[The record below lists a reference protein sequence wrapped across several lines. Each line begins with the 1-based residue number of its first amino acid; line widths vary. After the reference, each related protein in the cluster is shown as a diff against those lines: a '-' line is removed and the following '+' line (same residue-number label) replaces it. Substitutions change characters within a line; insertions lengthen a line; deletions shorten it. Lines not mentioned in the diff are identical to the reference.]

1 VTPTLP
7 CAGGL
12 LQLAPDGAGPL
23 REFRARFRRC
33 LTARGDALFSL
44 CDAVLCAGGRVTDLA
59 RLSLVP
65 EFGRGH
71 GALYDCLN
79 AGRYDRARLGR
90 LMTSLRPPAWPDG
103 RIRLAADVTCW
114 LRPEA
119 ETSAGRLYCHVR
131 GKGAN
136 PGWLVPGWQ
145 YSFVAALGPGAS
157 SWAPLLD
164 AVRLG
169 PDDDAAAVAAR
180 QLREVVARLIAAGHW
195 KAGDPAIL
203 IAVDS
208 GYPAARLAWE
218 LRDLPVLLVARVR
231 EDRVFRAPP
240 PPRLPGAPGRAR
252 RHGARL
258 DCSAPATWPEPD
270 ITADAGS
277 ARLGPLLVMAWHRRH
292 QRLTRQNLGW
302 AGHQGQLPVIEGT
315 VIRLARAGGREL
327 MWLWASDPQAGPE
340 AVARLW
346 QSYLRRFDLE
356 HAFRFLKQQLGWA
369 RPLLRDPQAADR
381 WTWLLIAAW
390 NQLWLARS
398 LAAITRLPWQRP
410 QPPAEMTPGRVR
422 AGFRHARQIVGTPAS
437 TPKPA
442 RPGPGRPKGS
452 SNTTRAPRHPAG
464 KTNPARTA
472 PAKKAHTDA
481 KQTG

>member
-1 VTPTLP
+1 MSARVSWP
-7 CAGGL
+7 GGVPQSDPARL
-12 LQLAPDGAGPL
+12 L
-23 REFRARFRRC
+23 REFRAGFYRC
-33 LTARGDALFSL
+33 LTARRDALFSL
-44 CDAVLCAGGRVTDLA
+44 ADAVLCAGGRVTDLA

-79 AGRYDRARLGR
+79 AGRADLRMLRR

-119 ETSAGRLYCHVR
+119 DTSPGRLYCHVR
-131 GKGAN
+131 GKGAS
-136 PGWLVPGWQ
+136 PAQLVPGWQ
-145 YSFVAALGPGAS
+145 YSMVAALGPGAS

-169 PDDDAAAVAAR
+169 PDDDDAAVAAR
-180 QLREVVARLIAAGHW
+180 QLRDVAGRLIAAGHW
-195 KAGDPAIL
+195 KAGDPDIL
-203 IAVDS
+203 IALDS

-218 LRDLPVLLVARVR
+218 LRDLPVLLVVRVR
-231 EDRVFRAPP
+231 EDRVFRGPP
-240 PPRLPGAPGRAR
+240 PPRLPGAPGRAP

-258 DCSAPATWPEPD
+258 DCSAPATWGKPD

-292 QRLTRQNLGW
+292 QRLTRQNCGW
-302 AGHQGQLPVIEGT
+302 AAHHGQLPVIEGT
-315 VIRLARAGGREL
+315 VIRLARAGGRDL
-327 MWLWASDPQAGPE
+327 MWLWASDPQAGPG

-356 HAFRFLKQQLGWA
+356 HAFRFLKQQLGWT
-369 RPLLRDPQAADR
+369 RPLLRGPSAADR
-381 WTWLLIAAW
+381 WTWVLIAAW
-390 NQLWLARS
+390 NQLWLARA
-398 LAAITRLPWQRP
+398 LAAITRMPWQRP

-422 AGFRHARQIVGTPAS
+422 AGFRHARQITGTPAS
-437 TPKPA
+437 TPKPT
-442 RPGPGRPKGS
+442 RPGPGRPTGTG
-452 SNTTRAPRHPAG
+452 NATPAPRHPVG
-464 KTNPARTA
+464 KTNPQTRSNNKKRRKDANRT
-472 PAKKAHTDA
+472 
-481 KQTG
+481 G